1 LSQKKNEH
9 LQGTRTETV
18 QTATTNCQTTKNE
31 KELMKIQNK
40 RASHKK
46 RNQEKNCRT
55 KKMTTRTATAI
66 FDDLEDEI
74 YALSSVR
81 FCNLNVLNDLS

>member
-1 LSQKKNEH
+1 
-9 LQGTRTETV
+9 
-18 QTATTNCQTTKNE
+18 
-31 KELMKIQNK
+31 MKIQNK

-55 KKMTTRTATAI
+55 KKKTTRTATAI

-74 YALSSVR
+74 NALSCEG
-81 FCNLNVLNDLS
+81 FET

>member
-1 LSQKKNEH
+1 
-9 LQGTRTETV
+9 
-18 QTATTNCQTTKNE
+18 
-31 KELMKIQNK
+31 MKIQNK

-46 RNQEKNCRT
+46 RNQAKNCKT
-55 KKMTTRTATAI
+55 KKMTTKIATAI

-81 FCNLNVLNDLS
+81 FCNLNDLNDLSQSK